1 MENVFYWGNLILS
14 YGVSGYVM
22 LKFMF
27 GLFKPKYRR
36 TVYIFAY
43 FIFVILAIFFNRLN
57 IAIIKS
63 LFGILSI
70 CIIGLCLF
78 KADSKKQ
85 VIGASILFFLY
96 MLIIDA
102 LSVLVFALFSNNT
115 IEYIRGNQLYLFV
128 AGTGNQIMLLCFY
141 RPLLTI
147 MKHHKFD
154 EISIQQ
160 NLFLCILAIFE
171 VTQLIFTMGIIEGLF
186 NRLILTVLNIG
197 FLGLDIYLIYLF
209 ESISQK
215 YRLEREIDLKE
226 QQEIMQNTYYKTIE
240 TQYDHYRRLIHD
252 MKNHI
257 QTLEEL
263 YVTGDRDAANEYT
276 QNFYNKIDKMGSRF
290 KCSNR
295 TLTIIMNDKLLK
307 CDENGISVN
316 IEIEDINLDFISS
329 FDMTTIFC
337 NLFDN
342 AIEASIELP
351 IEKRQIKI
359 LIFRHK
365 CFIAINISN
374 NYSGFL
380 ISEENSFKSTKGN
393 RHMGVGLRNV
403 KDTIEKYNGTL
414 QYKMTEDEFQ
424 VNILFEI

>member
-27 GLFKPKYRR
+27 GLFKPKYKRSI
-36 TVYIFAY
+36 YIITY
-43 FIFVILAIFFNRLN
+43 VVFVVLAIFFNRLN
-57 IAIIKS
+57 IAIVKS

-70 CIIGLCLF
+70 CVIGLCLF
-78 KADSKKQ
+78 KVDSKKQ
-85 VIGASILFFLY
+85 AIGASILFFLY

-102 LSVLVFALFSNNT
+102 LSVLLFALFSNNT

-154 EISIQQ
+154 EISLQQ
-160 NLFLCILAIFE
+160 NLFLGILAIFE

-186 NRLILTVLNIG
+186 NRFILTVLNIG

-263 YVTGDRDAANEYT
+263 YIAGDKVAANEYT
-276 QNFYNKIDKMGSRF
+276 QYFYNKIDKMGSRF

-295 TLTIIMNDKLLK
+295 TLTIIINDKLLK
-307 CDENGISVN
+307 CDENNILVN
-316 IEIEDINLDFISS
+316 IEIEDIDIDFISS

-351 IEKRQIKI
+351 KEKRKI
-359 LIFRHK
+359 RISIFKHK
-365 CFIAINISN
+365 CFITINFTN
-374 NYSGFL
+374 NFTGVIL
-380 ISEENSFKSTKGN
+380 SEENTLKSTKGN

-403 KDTIEKYNGTL
+403 KETIEKYNGTL
-414 QYKMTEDEFQ
+414 QYKTSKDEFQ
-424 VNILFEI
+424 VNILLTI

>member
-1 MENVFYWGNLILS
+1 
-14 YGVSGYVM
+14 
-22 LKFMF
+22 
-27 GLFKPKYRR
+27 
-36 TVYIFAY
+36 
-43 FIFVILAIFFNRLN
+43 
-57 IAIIKS
+57 
-63 LFGILSI
+63 
-70 CIIGLCLF
+70 
-78 KADSKKQ
+78 
-85 VIGASILFFLY
+85 
-96 MLIIDA
+96 
-102 LSVLVFALFSNNT
+102 
-115 IEYIRGNQLYLFV
+115 
-128 AGTGNQIMLLCFY
+128 MLLCFY

-160 NLFLCILAIFE
+160 NLLLCILAIFE